1 MIISD
6 LEHLEAISE
15 LSNIVGGSCSIEYK
29 LVNGVPDVTSKGAP
43 LQKTQ
48 NSDGST
54 TYSCQDATS
63 LSSVTIGGG
72 GSSVVVSASA
82 VVS

>member
-15 LSNIVGGSCSIEYK
+15 LSNIVGGSCSIQYN
-29 LVNGVPDVTSKGAP
+29 LVNGVPNVTSQGAP
-43 LQKTQ
+43 LQTTQ

-54 TYSCQDATS
+54 TYTCQDATS
-63 LSSVTIGGG
+63 LSSVTIGS
-72 GSSVVVSASA
+72 SSVVVNASA